1 MPIIAELLIL
11 SGSLSV
17 WPQNPALRN
26 MALMLMSSRLLL
38 VATLLLCAA
47 VSTSGQD
54 LGKLPYVPTPQ
65 KVVDEMINLANVTD
79 SDFVIDLGSGD
90 GRTVITAAKH
100 GAKGFGVDIDPRLV
114 SLGNKNARSEGV
126 ADRVQFF
133 ERDMFKTDIAK
144 ASVLFLYVLPDFMTK
159 LRPKVLAELRPGAR
173 IVAHDY
179 HMDDWHPDE
188 MITLTVPEK
197 VPINGTDKAYVY
209 LWIIPAEVKGPW
221 RLFFDT
227 AGKTQQLN
235 VTFEQEYQMLSATGE
250 HAGKPMAVEN
260 TTLRGD
266 EISFTLNFGAMSYK
280 LQGKVAG
287 DKIEGKAVAGKEVV
301 KWLARRMP

>member
-1 MPIIAELLIL
+1 MALMPII
-11 SGSLSV
+11 
-17 WPQNPALRN
+17 
-26 MALMLMSSRLLL
+26 SRLLL
-38 VATLLLCAA
+38 VTILLLCAA

-65 KVVDEMINLANVTD
+65 KVVDEMVRLAKVTD
-79 SDFVIDLGSGD
+79 RDFVIDLGSGD

-100 GAKGFGVDIDPRLV
+100 GAEGFGVDIDPRLV
-114 SLGNKNARSEGV
+114 SLGNKNAKSAGV

-159 LRPKVLAELRPGAR
+159 LRPKVFAELRPGAR

-188 MITLTVPEK
+188 MVTLTVPEK

-209 LWIIPAEVKGPW
+209 LWIVPAEVKGSW

-227 AGKTQQLN
+227 AGKTRQLN
-235 VTFEQEYQMLSATGE
+235 VTLEQEYQMLSATGE

-266 EISFTLNFGAMSYK
+266 EISFTLKFGATPHK
-280 LQGKVAG
+280 LHGKVAG
-287 DKIEGKAVAGKEVV
+287 DQIEGTAVAGKEVL
-301 KWLARRMP
+301 KWRARRIP